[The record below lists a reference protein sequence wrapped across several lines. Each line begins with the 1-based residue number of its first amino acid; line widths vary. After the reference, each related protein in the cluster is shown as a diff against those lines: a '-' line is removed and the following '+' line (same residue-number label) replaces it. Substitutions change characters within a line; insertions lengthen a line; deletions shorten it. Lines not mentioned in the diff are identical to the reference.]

1 MVFIL
6 ISCGIYFAIFS
17 VGSSAIR
24 PDPGWWCLTSKFLRA
39 QSQVQGPG
47 DGLSKETAEVEWR
60 WKSLASRRS
69 RSFNH
74 LLIHS
79 FNEFLL
85 RTLMRPSVCENGK
98 GNGIPL
104 QYSCLDNPM
113 DGGAWWA
120 AVHGVTKSQTWLS
133 NFTFTFHFH
142 ALEKEMATHSSVL
155 AWRIPGMGSHRVGHY
170 WSDLAVAAAVC
181 EKLHRWTGRPGV
193 LWFMGSQSRTPLS
206 DWTELNTWRA
216 TGRPAVDFCPWE
228 SHRLSGSQIHKHCD
242 HIVWWLQCK
251 EMLRQSRDPHPA
263 WGNQESRCSTEAES
277 FSVVIYF
284 AAQGLSC
291 SCRIF

>member
-6 ISCGIYFAIFS
+6 VSCGIYFAIFS

-47 DGLSKETAEVEWR
+47 DGVSKETAEVEWR

-181 EKLHRWTGRPGV
+181 EKLHRWTGRPGM
-193 LWFMGSQSRTPLS
+193 LWFMGSQRVGHHLA
-206 DWTELNTWRA
+206 TELNWTHGGQQEDLLLISAPESLTGYLGVKYTNTAIISSGDCSVRKCSDRA
-216 TGRPAVDFCPWE
+216 GTLTQPGVTRKADVVL
-228 SHRLSGSQIHKHCD
+228 RLNLFQ
-242 HIVWWLQCK
+242 
-251 EMLRQSRDPHPA
+251 
-263 WGNQESRCSTEAES
+263 
-277 FSVVIYF
+277 
-284 AAQGLSC
+284 
-291 SCRIF
+291 